1 MIITSFNDNNDND
14 FYQEPTPVVNYIPES
29 IDEYLVIVNLP
40 EDWEVVHNYIIN
52 ENEIDGIPNRKIEC
66 INQKN
71 YSLRSSVYKM
81 SIEESEILKTHEKV
95 ESVELN
101 PAKYPQPVSSD
112 ASRFGNNVAFP
123 RPIFT
128 TIDTFNNAIPT
139 ASMTNNVRANW
150 SQIAVNNLTSEP
162 YHPYRNVG
170 ITTTDSID
178 SDIIYNFTG
187 KDVDAVVLDSG
198 VSVLHPEFIGSGGE
212 YRVRDVILDGPYK
225 IDPDFFDADS
235 SNRLE
240 TVTIDGVN
248 IGTRAKESVARA
260 WWSTERANYA
270 GHGYTIKITDASNSS
285 NFKTFTITD
294 NGGVLFLSGVLNR
307 QSFSYNNTPV
317 ASGGTLPSTG
327 AVTIEFTRTGSGTW
341 NSAASYGPF
350 PYNLTTSNDNPTS
363 GTINEYNS
371 NTIFLNRVDSN
382 GTDRSSVFNS
392 SSPYNID
399 VETAV
404 TNGTRSAKF
413 VNSSIPGG
421 SHSGEFGDI
430 NANNFSNYTRIHAHS
445 KNGTNPIED
454 GHGTACASQ
463 IGGKYHGLAFEC
475 NLWNVRIS
483 LGDAG
488 GFISSV
494 LALDFCTL
502 FHKAKK
508 IASNDP
514 DPTILN
520 CSFANT
526 LQTGNTKNTTYYHTF
541 RTTNTSYV
549 GTGTATDGSNFY
561 NLIPSNSGACR
572 NHKWMIFT
580 NSANSYFYV
589 RRYLSDK
596 NHGGYYLNTAATS
609 ISSAAED
616 AISEGCIVLAGAAND
631 AQKLSDKTDVDF
643 DNKYYGQNSDSGDED
658 YNSNASSYSGGSFT
672 NRVGGVQQ
680 GFSGDHDIGKGTI
693 RVGGIDCGVEAV
705 DAATKQGTE
714 KYSIRKVSYS
724 NDGPMIDIFAPA
736 EATMAAG
743 YANYESTIVSYQRG
757 DNSSFY
763 DYAFSG
769 TSAAC
774 PNACAVVSLYLQQVR
789 ATKNQSQI
797 RTWLTTTASK
807 TGFLSDPISGVND
820 TGYFSVN
827 VNTTFDLSSFGD
839 QSLNVRGNG
848 NLRGAPNRILFNP
861 FAQTDSEEPF
871 KINASNTNVL
881 KLRGSLIIK

>member
-1 MIITSFNDNNDND
+1 MIITPLNDND
-14 FYQEPTPVVNYIPES
+14 FYHEPTPVANYIPEA

-123 RPIFT
+123 RPI
-128 TIDTFNNAIPT
+128 ISKLNTFNSATPT

-187 KDVDAVVLDSG
+187 KDVDAVVIDSG
-198 VSVLHPEFIGSGGE
+198 VSVLHPEFIASDGT
-212 YRVRDVILDGPYK
+212 YRVKDIILDGPMK
-225 IDPDFFDADS
+225 IDPSAFS
-235 SNRLE
+235 GYTE
-240 TVTIDGVN
+240 TITIDGVN
-248 IGTRAKESVARA
+248 IGTRAQEARA
-260 WWSTERANYA
+260 RSWWS
-270 GHGYTIKITDASNSS
+270 
-285 NFKTFTITD
+285 
-294 NGGVLFLSGVLNR
+294 
-307 QSFSYNNTPV
+307 NTSV
-317 ASGGTLPSTG
+317 
-327 AVTIEFTRTGSGTW
+327 R
-341 NSAASYGPF
+341 SAAFQS
-350 PYNLTTSNDNPTS
+350 L
-363 GTINEYNS
+363 GTINPS
-371 NTIFLNRVDSN
+371 
-382 GTDRSSVFNS
+382 
-392 SSPYNID
+392 
-399 VETAV
+399 
-404 TNGTRSAKF
+404 
-413 VNSSIPGG
+413 
-421 SHSGEFGDI
+421 
-430 NANNFSNYTRIHAHS
+430 NFSNYTRVHAHS
-445 KNGTNPIED
+445 KNGTNPIEN

-475 NLWNVRIS
+475 NLWNLRMAVS
-483 LGDAG
+483 GS
-488 GFISSV
+488 GFIAAPT
-494 LALDFCTL
+494 ALDFCTL

-520 CSFANT
+520 CSFSSD

-541 RTTNTSYV
+541 RTTNTSYT
-549 GTGTATDGSNFY
+549 GTGTDSDGANFN

-572 NHKWMIFT
+572 NYAWMVFT
-580 NSANSYFYV
+580 NTAGSGFIE
-589 RRYLSDK
+589 RYDADN

-609 ISSAAED
+609 TSSAAED
-616 AISEGCIVLAGAAND
+616 AISEGCIVLAAAANKS
-631 AQKLSDKTDVDF
+631 QKLSDKTDVDF
-643 DNKYYGQNSDSGDED
+643 DNKYYGTS
-658 YNSNASSYSGGSFT
+658 SSYSGGSFT
-672 NRVGGVQQ
+672 NRVGGIQQ

-763 DYAFSG
+763 DYAFGG

-789 ATKNQSQI
+789 ATKNQSEI

-820 TGYFSVN
+820 TGYFTVN
-827 VNTTFDLSSFGD
+827 SNTTFDLSSFGD
-839 QSLNVRGNG
+839 QSLNTRGNG

-861 FAQTDSEEPF
+861 FAQTDSAEPF

-881 KLRGSLIIK
+881 KLRGGLILK

>member
-1 MIITSFNDNNDND
+1 MIITSFNDND

-101 PAKYPQPVSSD
+101 PTKYPQPVSFN

-123 RPIFT
+123 RPIFMAYQ
-128 TIDTFNNAIPT
+128 TFNAAIPT

-198 VSVLHPEFIGSGGE
+198 VSVLHPEFITSDGT
-212 YRVRDVILDGPYK
+212 YRVRDIILDGPYK

-285 NFKTFTITD
+285 NFKTFTITSND
-294 NGGVLFLSGVLNR
+294 GVFVGFRQAFLINS
-307 QSFSYNNTPV
+307 TPV
-317 ASGGTLPSTG
+317 ASGGTLDLDPNTDY
-327 AVTIEFTRTGSGTW
+327 AVNIEFTRTGGTW

-350 PYNLTTSNDNPTS
+350 SYDLTYEGDPQPGSGKISFYDSTTIYLHPT
-363 GTINEYNS
+363 
-371 NTIFLNRVDSN
+371 DKD
-382 GTDRSSVFNS
+382 GTDRSGNDSSSVFNS
-392 SSPYNID
+392 SSPRNID
-399 VETAV
+399 VVSAV

-413 VNSSIPGG
+413 VNSSVTGG
-421 SHSGEFGDI
+421 SHSGEFGTI
-430 NANNFSNYTRIHAHS
+430 NPSDFSNYTRVHAHS
-445 KNGTNPIED
+445 KNGTNPIVN
-454 GHGTACASQ
+454 GHGTACASL

-475 NLWNVRIS
+475 NLWNLRLAVS
-483 LGDAG
+483 NS
-488 GFISSV
+488 GFIAAPT
-494 LALDFCTL
+494 ALDFCTL

-514 DPTILN
+514 DPTIISN
-520 CSFANT
+520 SYAASS
-526 LQTGNTKNTTYYHTF
+526 QTGNDKDTTYYHTF
-541 RTTNTSYV
+541 RGTNTPYV
-549 GTGTATDGSNFY
+549 GTGTSFDGADY
-561 NLIPSNSGACR
+561 TNLIPSNSGACR
-572 NHKWMIFT
+572 NYAWIVFT
-580 NSANSYFYV
+580 NPAGSAFII
-589 RRYLSDK
+589 RRYLSGE
-596 NHGGYYLNTAATS
+596 NHGGYYLNTADTS
-609 ISSAAED
+609 TSSAAED
-616 AISEGCIVLAGAAND
+616 AISEGCIVLAGASND
-631 AQKLSDKTDVDF
+631 SQKLSDKTDVDF
-643 DNKYYGQNSDSGDED
+643 DNKYYGTS
-658 YNSNASSYSGGSFT
+658 SSYSGGSFT
-672 NRVGGVQQ
+672 NRVGGIQQ
-680 GFSGDHDIGKGTI
+680 GFSGDHDIGKGSI

-736 EATMAAG
+736 EGTMAAG

-789 ATKNQSQI
+789 ATKNQSEI

-807 TGFLSDPISGVND
+807 TGFLSDPISGVNE

-827 VNTTFDLSSFGD
+827 FSSTFDISSFGS

-848 NLRGAPNRILFNP
+848 NLRGAPNRILYNP
-861 FAQTDSEEPF
+861 FAHTDSDEPL
-871 KINASNTNVL
+871 KINASNTNFQN
-881 KLRGSLIIK
+881 LIIK

>member
-1 MIITSFNDNNDND
+1 MIITSLNDND
-14 FYQEPTPVVNYIPES
+14 FYHKPIPVVNYIPES

-66 INQKN
+66 VNQKN

-123 RPIFT
+123 RPI
-128 TIDTFNNAIPT
+128 INKLNTFNRATPT

-294 NGGVLFLSGVLNR
+294 NGGVIFFSGLYNR
-307 QSFSYNNTPV
+307 QAFSYNNTPV

-430 NANNFSNYTRIHAHS
+430 NPSNFSNYTRVHAHS
-445 KNGTNPIED
+445 KNGTNPIES

-475 NLWNVRIS
+475 NLWNLRI
-483 LGDAG
+483 LVGDDGLIAAPT
-488 GFISSV
+488 
-494 LALDFCTL
+494 ALDFCTL

-514 DPTILN
+514 DPTIIN
-520 CSFANT
+520 NSYAAT
-526 LQTGNTKNTTYYHTF
+526 SQTGNDKDTTYYHTF

-549 GTGTATDGSNFY
+549 GTGTSFDGANFT

-572 NHKWMIFT
+572 NYDWMVFT
-580 NSANSYFYV
+580 NTAGSGFITRYDADNNS
-589 RRYLSDK
+589 
-596 NHGGYYLNTAATS
+596 GGYYLNAAATS
-609 ISSAAED
+609 TSSAAED
-616 AISEGCIVLAGAAND
+616 AISEGCIVLAGASND
-631 AQKLSDKTDVDF
+631 SQKLSDKTDVDF
-643 DNKYYGQNSDSGDED
+643 DNKYYGTS
-658 YNSNASSYSGGSFT
+658 SSYSGGSFT
-672 NRVGGVQQ
+672 NRVGGIQQ
-680 GFSGDHDIGKGTI
+680 GFSGDHDIGKGSI

-743 YANYESTIVSYQRG
+743 YANYESSSVAYQRG

-763 DYAFSG
+763 DYAFGG

-789 ATKNQSQI
+789 ATKNQSEI

-827 VNTTFDLSSFGD
+827 FSSTFDLSSFGD

-861 FAQTDSEEPF
+861 FAQTDAEEPF

-881 KLRGSLIIK
+881 KLRGSLILK